1 MTRAVEFRTEARR
14 LRHALGRLT
23 EPSLNRAMSSA
34 SPAIQRNIDHCRSML
49 AKGIDDRA
57 NRQLVETLLR
67 YMETS
72 VAGAGR
78 SPSNHEHDALQASV
92 TADEKRLKIVA
103 RELQLAAPPTNWR
116 RLEAPFFYAANAQIL
131 ISGNSATLL
140 FTRPHP
146 AILPDGNIAPT
157 PLREAVAL
165 IEMSLAGLKEL
176 AKAAADLIR
185 Q

>member
-1 MTRAVEFRTEARR
+1 MPAWKHSVNGPATAGHRA
-14 LRHALGRLT
+14 G
-23 EPSLNRAMSSA
+23 
-34 SPAIQRNIDHCRSML
+34 
-49 AKGIDDRA
+49 G
-57 NRQLVETLLR
+57 
-67 YMETS
+67 
-72 VAGAGR
+72 
-78 SPSNHEHDALQASV
+78 
-92 TADEKRLKIVA
+92 
-103 RELQLAAPPTNWR
+103 LQLPASATNWR

-165 IEMSLAGLKEL
+165 VEMSLAGLKEL

-185 Q
+185 QIEERNADAQTSATQSREAASEPPLNGVGAE

>member
-1 MTRAVEFRTEARR
+1 MTEMPAWKHSVNGPATAGHRA
-14 LRHALGRLT
+14 G
-23 EPSLNRAMSSA
+23 
-34 SPAIQRNIDHCRSML
+34 
-49 AKGIDDRA
+49 G
-57 NRQLVETLLR
+57 
-67 YMETS
+67 
-72 VAGAGR
+72 
-78 SPSNHEHDALQASV
+78 
-92 TADEKRLKIVA
+92 
-103 RELQLAAPPTNWR
+103 LQLAAPPTNWR

-185 Q
+185 QIEERNVEAQTSATQSREAASEPPLNGIGAE

>member
-1 MTRAVEFRTEARR
+1 MTEMPAWKHSVNGPATAGHRA
-14 LRHALGRLT
+14 G
-23 EPSLNRAMSSA
+23 
-34 SPAIQRNIDHCRSML
+34 
-49 AKGIDDRA
+49 G
-57 NRQLVETLLR
+57 
-67 YMETS
+67 
-72 VAGAGR
+72 
-78 SPSNHEHDALQASV
+78 
-92 TADEKRLKIVA
+92 
-103 RELQLAAPPTNWR
+103 LQLAAPPTNWR

-176 AKAAADLIR
+176 AKAAADVIR
-185 Q
+185 QIEERNADGQTNATQSREAASESLVNGVGAE

>member
-1 MTRAVEFRTEARR
+1 MPGWKHSVNGPATAGHRA
-14 LRHALGRLT
+14 G
-23 EPSLNRAMSSA
+23 
-34 SPAIQRNIDHCRSML
+34 
-49 AKGIDDRA
+49 G
-57 NRQLVETLLR
+57 
-67 YMETS
+67 
-72 VAGAGR
+72 
-78 SPSNHEHDALQASV
+78 
-92 TADEKRLKIVA
+92 
-103 RELQLAAPPTNWR
+103 LQLAAPPTNWR

-185 Q
+185 QIEERNVEAQTSATQSREAASEPPLHGIGA